1 MIVSGPAP
9 AGQPSTGTSPLAAI
23 NASRSEQRPSAA
35 SESAEV
41 VTGMVAAVAAVLGY
55 KPVADVIVTGGF
67 AIGVLA
73 VPLWLL
79 TTIFRKEA

>member
-1 MIVSGPAP
+1 MRRKSGVLWRV
-9 AGQPSTGTSPLAAI
+9 PLVIA
-23 NASRSEQRPSAA
+23 
-35 SESAEV
+35 V
-41 VTGMVAAVAAVLGY
+41 VAMLVAAVEAALNY

>member
-1 MIVSGPAP
+1 MVIA
-9 AGQPSTGTSPLAAI
+9 
-23 NASRSEQRPSAA
+23 
-35 SESAEV
+35 V
-41 VTGMVAAVAAVLGY
+41 VAMLVAAVEAALNY

-79 TTIFRKEA
+79 TTFRKEA

>member
-1 MIVSGPAP
+1 MRRKSGVLWRV
-9 AGQPSTGTSPLAAI
+9 PLVIA
-23 NASRSEQRPSAA
+23 
-35 SESAEV
+35 V
-41 VTGMVAAVAAVLGY
+41 VAMLVAAVEAALNY

-79 TTIFRKEA
+79 TTFRKEV